1 MDNELEEINKIIEMK
16 NILKRKRFSFFLI
29 RCFDIV
35 TSFFGIILLLPIFAV
50 VSLIILIK
58 DGRPVLFKQERV
70 GKKGKVFK
78 ILKYRTM
85 IVQQED
91 DNGHITIGDD
101 DRITKVGRKLRKLKI
116 DELPQLFNVFVGQ
129 MSLVGPRP
137 DVLEYVNNY
146 TEYQKCILMIRP
158 GITSEASLKY
168 YNESEILAESENP
181 KQLYLRE
188 IMPDKINININSMK
202 KMGLFY
208 NIGIIFKTVFKKRKK
223 NGNDDFFN
231 LEGVSD

>member
-181 KQLYLRE
+181 KQLYLRK

-223 NGNDDFFN
+223 NGNDDFN

>member
-1 MDNELEEINKIIEMK
+1 MDKELEEINKIIEMK

-101 DRITKVGRKLRKLKI
+101 DRITKVGKKLRKLKI

-181 KQLYLRE
+181 KQLYLRK

-223 NGNDDFFN
+223 NGNDDFN

>member
-1 MDNELEEINKIIEMK
+1 MDKELEEINKIIEMK

-181 KQLYLRE
+181 KQLYLRK

>member
-181 KQLYLRE
+181 KQLYLRK

-223 NGNDDFFN
+223 NGNDDFN
-231 LEGVSD
+231 LEGVND

>member
-35 TSFFGIILLLPIFAV
+35 TSFFGIILMLPIFAV

>member
-1 MDNELEEINKIIEMK
+1 MDKELEEINKIIEMK

-101 DRITKVGRKLRKLKI
+101 DRITKVGKKLRKLKI

-181 KQLYLRE
+181 KQLYLRK

>member
-1 MDNELEEINKIIEMK
+1 MDKELEEINKIIEMK

-85 IVQQED
+85 IVQQDD

-101 DRITKVGRKLRKLKI
+101 DRITKVGKKLRKLKI

-181 KQLYLRE
+181 KQLYLRK

>member
-1 MDNELEEINKIIEMK
+1 MDKELEEINKIIEMK

-29 RCFDIV
+29 RCFDLV

-101 DRITKVGRKLRKLKI
+101 DRITKVGKKLRKLKI

-181 KQLYLRE
+181 KQLYLRK

-202 KMGLFY
+202 KIGLFY

>member
-101 DRITKVGRKLRKLKI
+101 DRITKVGKKLRKLKI

-181 KQLYLRE
+181 KQLYLRK

-223 NGNDDFFN
+223 NGNDNFN
-231 LEGVSD
+231 LEDVSD

>member
-1 MDNELEEINKIIEMK
+1 
-16 NILKRKRFSFFLI
+16 
-29 RCFDIV
+29 
-35 TSFFGIILLLPIFAV
+35 
-50 VSLIILIK
+50 
-58 DGRPVLFKQERV
+58 
-70 GKKGKVFK
+70 
-78 ILKYRTM
+78 M

-181 KQLYLRE
+181 KQLYLRK

>member
-85 IVQQED
+85 IVQQKD

-181 KQLYLRE
+181 KQLYLRK

-223 NGNDDFFN
+223 NGNDDFN
-231 LEGVSD
+231 LEGVND

>member
-1 MDNELEEINKIIEMK
+1 MDKELEEINKIIEMK
-16 NILKRKRFSFFLI
+16 NILKRKWFSFFLI

-35 TSFFGIILLLPIFAV
+35 TSFLGIILLLPIFTV

-181 KQLYLRE
+181 KQLYLRK

>member
-181 KQLYLRE
+181 KQVYLRK

-223 NGNDDFFN
+223 NGNDDFN

>member
-137 DVLEYVNNY
+137 DVLEYVKNY

-181 KQLYLRE
+181 KQLYLRK

-223 NGNDDFFN
+223 NGNDDFN

>member
-1 MDNELEEINKIIEMK
+1 MDKELEEINKIIEMK

-91 DNGHITIGDD
+91 DNGHITISDD

-181 KQLYLRE
+181 KQLYLRK
-188 IMPDKINININSMK
+188 IMPDKININMNSMK